1 MQSTE
6 PDIAAATVA
15 LLLREKLLQAEV
27 LANQLTKEFNCK
39 VSFAYLSDPEIS
51 KTIVDENDEVFC
63 EITYTTRL

>member
-27 LANQLTKEFNCK
+27 LANQLTTFLL
-39 VSFAYLSDPEIS
+39 VIILYYPAL
-51 KTIVDENDEVFC
+51 
-63 EITYTTRL
+63 